1 MKKTLEWT
9 HPALHLVQKAL
20 VAAVAIIA
28 AVGLFALPVTA
39 FADDSNDSTLDAP
52 VHSKSAH
59 MNADGTIDITLN
71 VTGNSKQHSE
81 TSQAD
86 VIVVMDLSASM
97 SESTSDGTRI
107 SIAKS
112 AVDSLATQLLAN
124 NTTAHPDAVHL
135 SLVTFGSYAST
146 SITGTN
152 SLSTFKNAVDHL
164 SPYSSDA
171 RLGVGGT
178 NWEDALDEANNVETR
193 SNASKYIIFV
203 SDGNPTFRNT
213 RGTYD
218 WLYDDPNEFR
228 ARTVNGHTIYGT
240 GSSDGSGL
248 NYQSAA
254 DVASSIQGKTL
265 FSVGVFGDATKMQN
279 LANAAGSTYYDATN
293 STALNNAF
301 NDIVKTITT
310 DVSYKDVSISDPI
323 KTDAV
328 EFCLPDGTTSGTT
341 EFTYKKDGEEWVGAP
356 EASIEGNTVKWDL
369 SDIGI
374 LETGVTYSVSFKV
387 RLKQEAYDAAAAG
400 NTKFGAYDAADSTDD
415 TYQVFTNDNGK
426 LNYTVITSSS
436 DGTTNTS
443 AMSTNYDN
451 QHVAVPVS
459 TLHISKTWIPNGATL
474 PPSLKVNVMRDN
486 ESSVYRTV
494 TLSKEDHNWSA
505 DVKVA
510 AGPEGHTYSVVEDM
524 SALTGWDS
532 TISPSSVTLQGL
544 NEKRGEVALTNIF
557 KTGTLT
563 LTKNVKGNAAN
574 TNEEFTFTLTCEA
587 LKGKTYGDFVFNDS
601 GVATVTLKNGDTKSG
616 AKIPDGS
623 QIAISETTE
632 TPHAEN
638 ETYVSVTENGVSVG
652 NKQKTKDYT
661 AIIGYEKTTGVTYTN
676 QSQLVPDTG
685 LDISTTSQGVLLG
698 VAAAG
703 AATFAAAAI
712 RKNHGERK
720 ER

>member
-28 AVGLFALPVTA
+28 AVGLFALPVAA
-39 FADDSNDSTLDAP
+39 FAVDSTLDAP

-59 MNADGTIDITLN
+59 KNDDGTIDITLN
-71 VTGNSKQHSE
+71 VTGNSVQHSE

-97 SESTSDGTRI
+97 DEEADNGTRLDV
-107 SIAKS
+107 AKS

-146 SITGTN
+146 PITGTN
-152 SLSTFKNAVDHL
+152 RLSSFENTVDNL
-164 SPYSSDA
+164 SAYSSDA

-178 NWEDALDEANNVETR
+178 NWEDALDEANSVETR
-193 SNASKYIIFV
+193 SGASKYIIFV

-213 RGTYD
+213 YGTYN
-218 WLYDDPNEFR
+218 WRYDSEFNER
-228 ARTVNGHTIYGT
+228 NVNGHTIYGSGNSDHSGMNYKYASQKASTIT
-240 GSSDGSGL
+240 GSGT
-248 NYQSAA
+248 
-254 DVASSIQGKTL
+254 TL
-265 FSVGVFGDATKMQN
+265 FSVGVFGDATNMQN
-279 LANAAGSTYYDATN
+279 LAKAANSKYYDATD
-293 STALNNAF
+293 STALNTAF

-323 KTDAV
+323 KTSAV
-328 EFCLPDGTTSGTT
+328 EFCMPDGTSNGETQ
-341 EFTYKKDGEEWVGAP
+341 FTYKKNGQEWAGAP
-356 EASIEGNTVKWDL
+356 TASIVGNSVNWDL
-369 SDIGI
+369 SKIGN
-374 LETGVTYSVSFKV
+374 LESGVTYSVSFKV

-400 NTKFGAYDAADSTDD
+400 DTTFDAYDAAASTDG
-415 TYQVFTNDNGK
+415 TYQVFTNDNGTLSYK
-426 LNYTVITSSS
+426 VITSSS
-436 DGTTNTS
+436 DGTTSTS
-443 AMSTNYDN
+443 KTKTADYDN
-451 QHVAVPVS
+451 QHVEVPVS
-459 TLHISKTWIPNGATL
+459 TLHVRKIWTQNGAAKPT
-474 PPSLKVNVMRDN
+474 SLTVNVMRDK
-486 ESSVYRTV
+486 ESGVYRTV
-494 TLSKEDHNWSA
+494 TLNEGNNWAA

-510 AGPEGHTYSVVEDM
+510 AGPTGHTYRVEEDM
-524 SALTGWDS
+524 SGLSGWEPSIDKQPVPFVSLAPMSDS
-532 TISPSSVTLQGL
+532 V
-544 NEKRGEVALTNIF
+544 VLTNTY

-587 LKGKTYGDFVFNDS
+587 LAGKTYGDFQFNDK

-616 AKIPDGS
+616 IYIPDGS

-661 AIIGYEKTTGVTYTN
+661 ATIGYQKTTGVTYTN
-676 QSQLVPDTG
+676 QSQIVPDTG
-685 LDISTTSQGVLLG
+685 LDISTTSQSVLLG

-703 AATFAAAAI
+703 AATLAAAAI

-720 ER
+720 EK

>member
-9 HPALHLVQKAL
+9 HPALHLVQRAL

-28 AVGLFALPVTA
+28 AVGLLALPATA
-39 FADDSNDSTLDAP
+39 FAEDSTLDAP
-52 VHSKSAH
+52 VHSKSAQ

-218 WLYDDPNEFR
+218 WRYDDPNEFR

-323 KTDAV
+323 KSEAV
-328 EFCLPDGTTSGTT
+328 EFCQADGTVDGGTH
-341 EFTYKKDGEEWVGAP
+341 FTYKKDDQDWDGAP
-356 EASIEGNTVKWDL
+356 TASIVGNTVNWDL
-369 SDIGI
+369 TKIGN
-374 LETGVTYSVSFKV
+374 LETGVKYSVSFKV

-400 NTKFGAYDAADSTDD
+400 DTTFDAYDAAASTDG
-415 TYQVFTNDNGK
+415 TYQVFTNDNGTLSYK
-426 LNYTVITSSS
+426 VITSSS
-436 DGTTNTS
+436 DGTTSTS
-443 AMSTNYDN
+443 KTKTADYDN

-459 TLHISKTWIPNGATL
+459 TLHISKTWTPNGATL
-474 PPSLKVNVMRDN
+474 PTSLTVNVMRNDK
-486 ESSVYRTV
+486 SDVYKTV
-494 TLSKEDHNWSA
+494 TLNAGNSWAA

-510 AGPEGHTYSVVEDM
+510 AGPEGHTYSVAEDT

-703 AATFAAAAI
+703 AATLAAAAI
-712 RKNHGERK
+712 RKSHGERK
-720 ER
+720 EK

>member
-28 AVGLFALPVTA
+28 AVGLFALPVAA
-39 FADDSNDSTLDAP
+39 FAVDSTLDAP

-59 MNADGTIDITLN
+59 KNDDGTIDITLN
-71 VTGNSKQHSE
+71 VTGNSVQHSE

-97 SESTSDGTRI
+97 DEEADNGTRLDV
-107 SIAKS
+107 AKS

-146 SITGTN
+146 PITGTN
-152 SLSTFKNAVDHL
+152 RLSTFENTVDNL
-164 SPYSSDA
+164 SAYSSDA

-178 NWEDALDEANNVETR
+178 NWEDALDEANSVETR
-193 SNASKYIIFV
+193 SGASKYIIFV

-213 RGTYD
+213 YGTYN
-218 WLYDDPNEFR
+218 WRYDSEFNER
-228 ARTVNGHTIYGT
+228 NVNGHTIYGSGNSDYSGMNYKYASQKASTIT
-240 GSSDGSGL
+240 GSGT
-248 NYQSAA
+248 
-254 DVASSIQGKTL
+254 TL
-265 FSVGVFGDATKMQN
+265 FSVGVFGDATNMQN
-279 LANAAGSTYYDATN
+279 LAKAANSKYYDATD
-293 STALNNAF
+293 STALNTAF

-323 KTDAV
+323 KTSAV
-328 EFCLPDGTTSGTT
+328 EFCMPDGTSNGETQ
-341 EFTYKKDGEEWVGAP
+341 FTYKKNGQEWAGAP
-356 EASIEGNTVKWDL
+356 TASIVGNSVNWDL
-369 SDIGI
+369 SKIGN
-374 LETGVTYSVSFKV
+374 LESGVTYSVSFKV

-400 NTKFGAYDAADSTDD
+400 DTTFDAYDAAASTDG
-415 TYQVFTNDNGK
+415 TYQVFTNDNGTLSYK
-426 LNYTVITSSS
+426 VITSSS
-436 DGTTNTS
+436 DGTTSTS
-443 AMSTNYDN
+443 KTKTADYDN

-459 TLHISKTWIPNGATL
+459 TLHISKTWTPNGATL
-474 PPSLKVNVMRDN
+474 PTSLTVNVMRNDK
-486 ESSVYRTV
+486 SDVYKTV
-494 TLSKEDHNWSA
+494 TLNAGNSWAA

-510 AGPEGHTYSVVEDM
+510 AGPEGHTYSVAEDT

-616 AKIPDGS
+616 IYIPDGS

-661 AIIGYEKTTGVTYTN
+661 ATIGYQKTTGVTYTN
-676 QSQLVPDTG
+676 QSQIVPDTG

-703 AATFAAAAI
+703 AATLAAAAI

-720 ER
+720 EK

>member
-28 AVGLFALPVTA
+28 AVGLFALPVAA
-39 FADDSNDSTLDAP
+39 FAVDSTLDAP

-59 MNADGTIDITLN
+59 KNDDGTIDITLN
-71 VTGNSKQHSE
+71 VTGNSVQHSE

-97 SESTSDGTRI
+97 DEEADNGTRLDV
-107 SIAKS
+107 AKS

-146 SITGTN
+146 PIKGTN
-152 SLSTFKNAVDHL
+152 RLSTFENTVDNL
-164 SPYSSDA
+164 SAYSSDA

-178 NWEDALDEANNVETR
+178 NWEDALDEANSVETR
-193 SNASKYIIFV
+193 SGASKYIIFV

-213 RGTYD
+213 YGTYN
-218 WLYDDPNEFR
+218 WRYDSEFNER
-228 ARTVNGHTIYGT
+228 NVNGHTIYGSGNSDHSGMNYKYASQKASTIT
-240 GSSDGSGL
+240 GSGT
-248 NYQSAA
+248 
-254 DVASSIQGKTL
+254 TL
-265 FSVGVFGDATKMQN
+265 FSVGVFGDATNMQN
-279 LANAAGSTYYDATN
+279 LAKAANSKYYDATD
-293 STALNNAF
+293 STALNTAF

-323 KTDAV
+323 KTSAV
-328 EFCLPDGTTSGTT
+328 EFCMPDGTSNGETQ
-341 EFTYKKDGEEWVGAP
+341 FTYKKNGQEWAGAP
-356 EASIEGNTVKWDL
+356 TASIVGNSVNWDL
-369 SDIGI
+369 SKIGN
-374 LETGVTYSVSFKV
+374 LESGVTYSVSFKV

-400 NTKFGAYDAADSTDD
+400 DTTFDAYDAAASTDG
-415 TYQVFTNDNGK
+415 TYQVFTNDNGTLSYK
-426 LNYTVITSSS
+426 VITSSS
-436 DGTTNTS
+436 DGTTSTS
-443 AMSTNYDN
+443 KTKTADYDN
-451 QHVAVPVS
+451 QHVEVPVS
-459 TLHISKTWIPNGATL
+459 TLHVRKIWTQNGAAKPT
-474 PPSLKVNVMRDN
+474 SLTVNVMRDK
-486 ESSVYRTV
+486 ESGVYRTV
-494 TLSKEDHNWSA
+494 TLNEGNNWAA

-510 AGPEGHTYSVVEDM
+510 AGPTGHTYRVEEDM
-524 SALTGWDS
+524 SGLSGWEPSIDKQPVPFVSLAPMSDS
-532 TISPSSVTLQGL
+532 V
-544 NEKRGEVALTNIF
+544 VLTNTY

-587 LKGKTYGDFVFNDS
+587 LAGKTYGDFQFNDK

-616 AKIPDGS
+616 IYIPDGS

-661 AIIGYEKTTGVTYTN
+661 ATIGYQKTTGVTYTN
-676 QSQLVPDTG
+676 QSQIVPDTG

-703 AATFAAAAI
+703 AATLAAAAI

-720 ER
+720 EK

>member
-28 AVGLFALPVTA
+28 AVGLFALPVAA
-39 FADDSNDSTLDAP
+39 FAVDSTLDAP

-59 MNADGTIDITLN
+59 KNDDGTIDITLN
-71 VTGNSKQHSE
+71 VTGNSVQHSE

-97 SESTSDGTRI
+97 DEEADNGTRLDV
-107 SIAKS
+107 AKS

-146 SITGTN
+146 PITGTN
-152 SLSTFKNAVDHL
+152 RLSTFENTVDNL
-164 SPYSSDA
+164 SAYSSDA

-178 NWEDALDEANNVETR
+178 NWEDALDEANSVETR
-193 SNASKYIIFV
+193 SGASKYIIFV

-213 RGTYD
+213 YGTYN
-218 WLYDDPNEFR
+218 WRYDSEFNER
-228 ARTVNGHTIYGT
+228 NVNGHTIYGSGNSDHSGMNYKYASQKASTIT
-240 GSSDGSGL
+240 GSGT
-248 NYQSAA
+248 
-254 DVASSIQGKTL
+254 TL
-265 FSVGVFGDATKMQN
+265 FSVGVFGDATNMQN
-279 LANAAGSTYYDATN
+279 LAKAANSKYYDATD
-293 STALNNAF
+293 STALNTAF

-323 KTDAV
+323 KTSAV
-328 EFCLPDGTTSGTT
+328 EFCMPDGTSNGETQ
-341 EFTYKKDGEEWVGAP
+341 FTYKKNGQEWAGAP
-356 EASIEGNTVKWDL
+356 TASIVGNSVNWDL
-369 SDIGI
+369 SKIGN
-374 LETGVTYSVSFKV
+374 LESGVTYSVSFKV

-400 NTKFGAYDAADSTDD
+400 DTTFDAYDAAASTDG
-415 TYQVFTNDNGK
+415 TYQVFTNDNGTLSYK
-426 LNYTVITSSS
+426 VITSSS

-443 AMSTNYDN
+443 DPKSADYDN

-459 TLHISKTWIPNGATL
+459 TLHISKTWNLNGATQ
-474 PPSLKVNVMRDN
+474 PTSLKVNVMRD
-486 ESSVYRTV
+486 SDSDVYKTV
-494 TLSKEDHNWSA
+494 TLSKEDKNWSA

-510 AGPEGHTYSVVEDM
+510 AGPTGHTYRVVEDT
-524 SALTGWDS
+524 SGLSGWDS
-532 TISPSSVTLQGL
+532 TIDKQSVSFKSLTTMSDS
-544 NEKRGEVALTNIF
+544 VVLTNTF

-563 LTKNVKGNAAN
+563 LTKNLNGNAAN
-574 TNEEFTFTLTCEA
+574 VEEDHFDFTLTCDGLA
-587 LKGKTYGDFVFNDS
+587 DGKYGDVIFTGGTATAKLGNNETITLSNIPADKPIAITEISTSMPNAQMTTTATINGIETPFADS
-601 GVATVTLKNGDTKSG
+601 KHKSVTATVEYDKP
-616 AKIPDGS
+616 A
-623 QIAISETTE
+623 
-632 TPHAEN
+632 
-638 ETYVSVTENGVSVG
+638 
-652 NKQKTKDYT
+652 T
-661 AIIGYEKTTGVTYTN
+661 AVVYTN
-676 QSQLVPDTG
+676 QIKIAPDTG

-703 AATFAAAAI
+703 AATLAAAAI

>member
-28 AVGLFALPVTA
+28 AVGLFALPVAA
-39 FADDSNDSTLDAP
+39 FAVDSTLDAP

-59 MNADGTIDITLN
+59 KNDDGTIDITLN
-71 VTGNSKQHSE
+71 VTGNSVQHSE

-97 SESTSDGTRI
+97 DEEADNGTRLDV
-107 SIAKS
+107 AKS

-146 SITGTN
+146 PITGTN
-152 SLSTFKNAVDHL
+152 RLSTFENTVDNL
-164 SPYSSDA
+164 SAYSSDA

-178 NWEDALDEANNVETR
+178 NWEDALDEANSVETR
-193 SNASKYIIFV
+193 SGASKYIIFV

-213 RGTYD
+213 YGTYN
-218 WLYDDPNEFR
+218 WRYDSEFNER
-228 ARTVNGHTIYGT
+228 NVNGHTIYGSGNSDHSGMNYKYASQKASTIT
-240 GSSDGSGL
+240 GSGT
-248 NYQSAA
+248 
-254 DVASSIQGKTL
+254 TL
-265 FSVGVFGDATKMQN
+265 FSVGVFGDATNMQN
-279 LANAAGSTYYDATN
+279 LAKAANSKYYDATD
-293 STALNNAF
+293 STALNTAF

-323 KTDAV
+323 KTSAV
-328 EFCLPDGTTSGTT
+328 EFCMPDGTSNGETQ
-341 EFTYKKDGEEWVGAP
+341 FTYKKNGQEWAGAP
-356 EASIEGNTVKWDL
+356 TASIVGNSVNWDL
-369 SDIGI
+369 SKIGN
-374 LETGVTYSVSFKV
+374 LESGVTYSVSFKV
-387 RLKQEAYDAAAAG
+387 RLKQEAYNAAAAG
-400 NTKFGAYDAADSTDD
+400 DTTFDAYDAAASTDG
-415 TYQVFTNDNGK
+415 TYQVFTNDNGTLSYK
-426 LNYTVITSSS
+426 VITSSS
-436 DGTTNTS
+436 DGTTSTS
-443 AMSTNYDN
+443 KTKTADYDN
-451 QHVAVPVS
+451 QHVEVPVS
-459 TLHISKTWIPNGATL
+459 TLHVRKIWTQNGAAKPT
-474 PPSLKVNVMRDN
+474 SLTVNVMRDK
-486 ESSVYRTV
+486 ESGVYRTV
-494 TLSKEDHNWSA
+494 TLNEGNNWAA

-510 AGPEGHTYSVVEDM
+510 AGPTGHTYRVEEDM
-524 SALTGWDS
+524 SGLSGWEPSIDKQPVPFVSLAPMSDS
-532 TISPSSVTLQGL
+532 V
-544 NEKRGEVALTNIF
+544 VLTNTY

-587 LKGKTYGDFVFNDS
+587 LAGKTYGDFQFNDK

-616 AKIPDGS
+616 IYIPDGS

-661 AIIGYEKTTGVTYTN
+661 ATIGYQKTTGVTYTN
-676 QSQLVPDTG
+676 QSQIVPDTG

-703 AATFAAAAI
+703 AATLAAAAI

-720 ER
+720 EK

>member
-28 AVGLFALPVTA
+28 AVGLFALPVAA
-39 FADDSNDSTLDAP
+39 FAVDSTLDAP

-59 MNADGTIDITLN
+59 KNDDGTIDITLN
-71 VTGNSKQHSE
+71 VTGNSVQHSE

-97 SESTSDGTRI
+97 DEEADNGTRLDV
-107 SIAKS
+107 AKS

-146 SITGTN
+146 PITGTN
-152 SLSTFKNAVDHL
+152 RLSTFENTVDNL
-164 SPYSSDA
+164 SAYSSDA

-178 NWEDALDEANNVETR
+178 NWEDALDEANSVETR
-193 SNASKYIIFV
+193 SGASKYIIFV

-213 RGTYD
+213 YGTYN
-218 WLYDDPNEFR
+218 WRYDSEFNER
-228 ARTVNGHTIYGT
+228 NVNGHTIYGSGNSDYSGMNYKYASQKASTIT
-240 GSSDGSGL
+240 GSGT
-248 NYQSAA
+248 
-254 DVASSIQGKTL
+254 TL
-265 FSVGVFGDATKMQN
+265 FSVGVFGDATNMQN
-279 LANAAGSTYYDATN
+279 LAKAANSKYYDATD
-293 STALNNAF
+293 STALNTAF

-323 KTDAV
+323 KTSAV
-328 EFCLPDGTTSGTT
+328 EFCMPDGTSNGETQ
-341 EFTYKKDGEEWVGAP
+341 FTYKKNGQEWAGAP
-356 EASIEGNTVKWDL
+356 TASIVGNSVNWDL
-369 SDIGI
+369 SKIGN
-374 LETGVTYSVSFKV
+374 LESGVTYSVSFKV

-400 NTKFGAYDAADSTDD
+400 DTTFDAYDAAASTDG
-415 TYQVFTNDNGK
+415 TYQVFTNDNGTLSYK
-426 LNYTVITSSS
+426 VITSSS
-436 DGTTNTS
+436 DGTTSTS
-443 AMSTNYDN
+443 KTKTADYDN
-451 QHVAVPVS
+451 QHVEVPVS
-459 TLHISKTWIPNGATL
+459 TLHVRKIWTQNGAAKPT
-474 PPSLKVNVMRDN
+474 SLTVNVMRDK
-486 ESSVYRTV
+486 ESGVYRTV
-494 TLSKEDHNWSA
+494 TLNEGNNWAA

-510 AGPEGHTYSVVEDM
+510 AGPTGHTYRVEEDM
-524 SALTGWDS
+524 SGLSGWEPSIDKQPVPFVSLAPMSDS
-532 TISPSSVTLQGL
+532 V
-544 NEKRGEVALTNIF
+544 VLTNTY

-587 LKGKTYGDFVFNDS
+587 LAGKTYGDFQFNDK

-616 AKIPDGS
+616 IYIPDGS

-661 AIIGYEKTTGVTYTN
+661 ATIGYQKTTGVTYTN
-676 QSQLVPDTG
+676 QSQIVPDTG

-703 AATFAAAAI
+703 AATLAAAAI

-720 ER
+720 EK